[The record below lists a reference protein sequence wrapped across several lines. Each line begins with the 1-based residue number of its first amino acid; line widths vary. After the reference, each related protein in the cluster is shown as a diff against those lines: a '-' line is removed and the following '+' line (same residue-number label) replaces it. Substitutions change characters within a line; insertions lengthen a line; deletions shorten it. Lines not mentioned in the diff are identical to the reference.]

1 MLLFYQETRNKI
13 KNKVSSKNN
22 YNKQSTKPNAIR
34 NSKIDNNKKKIISNS
49 KDINI
54 KKSNSFFILKKI
66 EELKDI
72 SNFIN
77 IQRNKINENSK
88 TNQIQKIKK
97 KQYSCTFQ
105 NFYNNYPKPEPF
117 PKKIDI
123 RIINHNNNIN
133 NIKNIDSNSIHNARN
148 NNEIY
153 DDKKILFILTNLGL
167 ENIYSNFK
175 DNFIVYDDLKFL
187 TKDDFIEMKI
197 PIGPRNRIMHFIEE
211 LNKIEN
217 QLDFNELKS
226 FIDEYKKAYSGNFL
240 KNQKK
245 PNSNILFF
253 NSLNE
258 NNKSEKKFNNS
269 DIINIKNNKFYSE
282 NLLFNSKYSES
293 NENIN
298 KYKSNYSI
306 DSKETN
312 EYNRKNSNDQIN
324 KFKNNYNNSYIID
337 NDFFKS
343 NFTYNEESLKF
354 HTSIF
359 EKINKAKTPNNKLNT
374 FFKQPNKLIRN
385 NSYNK
390 YNYSEKT
397 KNKNY
402 KKNNFN
408 LSKTLINKLDIIN
421 KEVEK
426 YELNYKK
433 LKNETKRRN
442 RNVQR
447 ILSNNIFY
455 SKSSNFLKYKG
466 NNNKDSSKEDSYIIY
481 NTNNNQDLEDEKER
495 NIIIE
500 LNK

>member
-1 MLLFYQETRNKI
+1 M
-13 KNKVSSKNN
+13 
-22 YNKQSTKPNAIR
+22 
-34 NSKIDNNKKKIISNS
+34 
-49 KDINI
+49 
-54 KKSNSFFILKKI
+54 
-66 EELKDI
+66 
-72 SNFIN
+72 
-77 IQRNKINENSK
+77 
-88 TNQIQKIKK
+88 
-97 KQYSCTFQ
+97 
-105 NFYNNYPKPEPF
+105 
-117 PKKIDI
+117 
-123 RIINHNNNIN
+123 
-133 NIKNIDSNSIHNARN
+133 
-148 NNEIY
+148 
-153 DDKKILFILTNLGL
+153 
-167 ENIYSNFK
+167 
-175 DNFIVYDDLKFL
+175 YDDLKFL

-343 NFTYNEESLKF
+343 NFTNNEESLKF

-359 EKINKAKTPNNKLNT
+359 DKINKAKTPNNKLNT

>member
-49 KDINI
+49 KDVNI

-88 TNQIQKIKK
+88 TNQIKKIKK

-133 NIKNIDSNSIHNARN
+133 NIKNVDSNSIHNARN

-324 KFKNNYNNSYIID
+324 KFKNNYND
-337 NDFFKS
+337 
-343 NFTYNEESLKF
+343 
-354 HTSIF
+354 
-359 EKINKAKTPNNKLNT
+359 
-374 FFKQPNKLIRN
+374 IRA
-385 NSYNK
+385 S
-390 YNYSEKT
+390 
-397 KNKNY
+397 
-402 KKNNFN
+402 
-408 LSKTLINKLDIIN
+408 
-421 KEVEK
+421 
-426 YELNYKK
+426 
-433 LKNETKRRN
+433 
-442 RNVQR
+442 
-447 ILSNNIFY
+447 
-455 SKSSNFLKYKG
+455 
-466 NNNKDSSKEDSYIIY
+466 
-481 NTNNNQDLEDEKER
+481 
-495 NIIIE
+495 
-500 LNK
+500 